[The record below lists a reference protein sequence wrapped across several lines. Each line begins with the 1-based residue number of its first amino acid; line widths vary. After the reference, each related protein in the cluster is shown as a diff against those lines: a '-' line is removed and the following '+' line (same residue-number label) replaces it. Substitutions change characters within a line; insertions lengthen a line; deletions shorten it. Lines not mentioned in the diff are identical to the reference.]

1 MSRTRSIPLAQS
13 ARPIRNRASAPL
25 ARTSRRA
32 SRLPHAR
39 SASFLRVRRGSR
51 PSRIPARRP
60 RMLAPPAPSAQR
72 KAPSPA
78 SQIGF
83 ASASLVQEHLCPRTV
98 FYIVQRYI
106 RNPFAIP
113 FRYSKPVLSADCGL
127 VSHAASTDCANP
139 CPAIA
144 HWPAPINII
153 RSHRAAQI
161 ASRSHSS
168 YSRLDAAD
176 PSHLQRAL

>member
-32 SRLPHAR
+32 SRLRHAR

-83 ASASLVQEHLCPRTV
+83 ASASLVQEHLCHAP
-98 FYIVQRYI
+98 YSISSSDI
-106 RNPFAIP
+106 FAIHSP
-113 FRYSKPVLSADCGL
+113 FRSVTQSLFLLTAGEPCGFDRLRKSVSRNRTLAGSDKYYTLPSRRSDCLTLAFKLLSPRC
-127 VSHAASTDCANP
+127 
-139 CPAIA
+139 
-144 HWPAPINII
+144 
-153 RSHRAAQI
+153 R
-161 ASRSHSS
+161 
-168 YSRLDAAD
+168 
-176 PSHLQRAL
+176 